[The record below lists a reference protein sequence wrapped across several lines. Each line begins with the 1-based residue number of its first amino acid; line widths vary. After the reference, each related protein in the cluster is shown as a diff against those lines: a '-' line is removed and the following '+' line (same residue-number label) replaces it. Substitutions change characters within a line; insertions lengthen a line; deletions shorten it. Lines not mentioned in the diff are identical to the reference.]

1 MGALWCKKDKVKEI
15 SKRIREIKVRHGLK
29 PSFEIKWNKVSASKV
44 EFYMNIVDYFF
55 DDDDLHF
62 RCIIVKDKKKLDH
75 DRFNQTH
82 DDFYYKMYFDLL
94 KVILVPGDSYNVYI
108 DIKDT
113 RSQDKVDK
121 LCEIL
126 RNNHYDFRKKMIKK
140 VQQIRS
146 DEVEQLPVVDL
157 LIGAIGYLHRGFN
170 TNKGKMDL
178 IRRIQERSGYSLM
191 QTTLYKEDKTNI
203 FIWKPQE

>member
-1 MGALWCKKDKVKEI
+1 MIEYNVYCDESCHLKNDDSDIMIMGALWCKKDKVKEI

-82 DDFYYKMYFDLL
+82 DDFYYKMYF
-94 KVILVPGDSYNVYI
+94 V
-108 DIKDT
+108 
-113 RSQDKVDK
+113 
-121 LCEIL
+121 
-126 RNNHYDFRKKMIKK
+126 F
-140 VQQIRS
+140 
-146 DEVEQLPVVDL
+146 
-157 LIGAIGYLHRGFN
+157 
-170 TNKGKMDL
+170 
-178 IRRIQERSGYSLM
+178 
-191 QTTLYKEDKTNI
+191 
-203 FIWKPQE
+203 